1 MPKTCELSATTGQE
15 NCAAWLAAFKDY
27 LQARSLDPKTISNYV
42 QDMQKFQKR
51 VGKDLASVT
60 RDELQAVQTQWQ
72 REGACDSTLRRC
84 MAAFRN
90 FYDFLIAGRYIKAR
104 PTANVR
110 APRGWVRV
118 PRAPAANDLEQVIE
132 AIGHD
137 DPFHIRDRAI
147 LLLFR
152 DTGPRAN
159 AVAHLL
165 LSDVDIAGRC
175 LTIRKDKFGKQH
187 QAPLSKRTAQA
198 IQEYINTARPCF
210 LRDRISPYLFLGYHR
225 KKAMDANGPMTRQQ
239 LCNIAKGWS
248 KKVLGVASSPHK
260 WRAACFTECA
270 EKEMD
275 VFDLMNLAGHSSPEV
290 TQGYIRHQLG
300 HLKQAYRETHPRARK
315 DAKP

>member
-1 MPKTCELSATTGQE
+1 VPLSATSGHE
-15 NCAAWLAAFKDY
+15 NCAAWLTAFKDH
-27 LQARSLDPKTISNYV
+27 LQACSLDPKTISNYL
-42 QDMQKFQKR
+42 QDMQKFQKK

-60 RDELQAVQTQWQ
+60 RDELQAALTQWQ
-72 REGACDSTLRRC
+72 GEGVSTATLQRSV
-84 MAAFRN
+84 ATLRN
-90 FYDFLIAGRYIKAR
+90 FYNFLIAGRYIKTR

-110 APRGWVRV
+110 APKGWVRV
-118 PRAPAANDLEQVIE
+118 PRAPAAGDLERVIA

-152 DTGPRAN
+152 DTGARAS

-165 LSDVDIAGRC
+165 LSDVNIPERC
-175 LTIRKDKFGKQH
+175 LTIRKDKFGRQH
-187 QAPLSKRTAQA
+187 QVPLSARAAEA
-198 IQEYINTARPCF
+198 IQEYIDNARSYF
-210 LRDRISPYLFLGYHR
+210 VRDRITPYLFIGYHR
-225 KKAMDANGPMTRQQ
+225 KKAADANGPMTRQQ
-239 LCNIAKGWS
+239 FFNIAKGWT

-290 TQGYIRHQLG
+290 TQSYIRHQLG
-300 HLKQAYRETHPRARK
+300 HLKQAYCDTHPRARK
-315 DAKP
+315 DVKS